1 MKTPSRTESA
11 AIEKAEF
18 LADAVTLA
26 EKNRAAIWDAIS
38 PTDRMRAVGVAG
50 LVRGDELR
58 PLSAFT
64 PAERAAVV
72 LGLSVHIARME
83 VVARC
88 MAQEKT
94 NAFGMLH

>member
-1 MKTPSRTESA
+1 MKTPSRHESA

-18 LADAVTLA
+18 LADSVALA
-26 EKNRAAIWDAIS
+26 EKNRAAVWDAIS

-50 LVRGDELR
+50 LMRGDELR

-83 VVARC
+83 VIARC
-88 MAQEKT
+88 MAMATT
-94 NAFGMLH
+94 NAHGMLH